1 MRSLTRLWYLSSFQ
15 DMAMA
20 NDSLIERMSGFNSLQ
35 RRRVALARQR
45 MMWVVLEKM
54 QRLGSKNLPDSNN

>member
-1 MRSLTRLWYLSSFQ
+1 
-15 DMAMA
+15 MA